1 MKKLLLALLATA
13 SLALGGCTVDGNK
26 SENVNNKWKH
36 AHIQI
41 GDKIIHDDIVTY
53 YYYESDSVF
62 IRLELKEHGWVATS
76 FTNVLIYNSDRCPL
90 DNH

>member
-13 SLALGGCTVDGNK
+13 SLALGGCTNDGNRT
-26 SENVNNKWKH
+26 ENVNKEWQH

-41 GDKIIHDDIVTY
+41 GNDIIHDDVVSY
-53 YYYESDSVF
+53 YYYQSDSVL
-62 IRLELKEHGWVATS
+62 IRLNLKEYGWLATS
-76 FTNVLIYNSDRCPL
+76 FNNVLLYNSDRCPL